1 MSFTACTWPCNH
13 SQEREEPYRSTT
25 LWAVFTAVSAWTSVL
40 FVGDQHCPCF
50 LFICLIS
57 LSHVFIL
64 NVSLP
69 LFLSVFILNTMNQN
83 LIYNKVWQ
91 PFNGGI
97 QSTHIYCNE
106 WCIWF
111 IISIL
116 LILNFWTLLW
126 TLLLF
131 TVAGMNEWLFIFPL
145 CHLEFILL
153 LIVMAQQWR
162 ICLQCR
168 RRGFH
173 LWVGKIPWRR
183 KWQPTPGFL
192 LGKSHGQRKLADY
205 SPCGCKS
212 VGHNLATKQQQ

>member
-1 MSFTACTWPCNH
+1 MSFTVCTWPCNH
-13 SQEREEPYRSTT
+13 NQEREEPYPSTR
-25 LWAVFTAVSAWTSVL
+25 AVFTAVSAWTSIL
-40 FVGDQHCPCF
+40 FVGDQHYPCF

-57 LSHVFIL
+57 LSHIFIL

-69 LFLSVFILNTMNQN
+69 LFLSVFILNIMNEN

-131 TVAGMNEWLFIFPL
+131 TFAGMNEWLFIFPL

-153 LIVMAQQWR
+153 LIVIIPRPGGSAVKNLPAMQEMWVPSLGGEDPLEKEMATHSSILAWE
-162 ICLQCR
+162 
-168 RRGFH
+168 
-173 LWVGKIPWRR
+173 IPW
-183 KWQPTPGFL
+183 TEET
-192 LGKSHGQRKLADY
+192 
-205 SPCGCKS
+205 CGLQSMWTQKCWTQLS
-212 VGHNLATKQQQ
+212 N